1 MSVKN
6 ILMPDLGAVSFNKR
20 RNSRSI
26 RISLSHRGQV
36 KVTIPKWV
44 SYYEAQRFVTS
55 KTQWILDQ
63 KVTVNKKLV
72 NYQQIGKYHS
82 LMFMPTASYRTARG
96 FVKEHDIIIKYPDK
110 LSIDDVAVQD
120 CAIKAS
126 NRALMIEAKEVLPQR
141 LRMLA
146 DQHGFL
152 VRDIRIKLLRSRWG
166 SCNSKSEITLN
177 SHLMLLPWHLIDYVL
192 LHELTH
198 TKVMK
203 HGKEFWDKFK
213 TYDNN
218 VLVLRKEIKT
228 FRSSI

>member
-26 RISLSHRGQV
+26 RISLSHNGQV
-36 KVTIPKWV
+36 KVTLPKWV

-72 NYQQIGKYHS
+72 NYQPIGKYHR
-82 LMFMPTASYRTARG
+82 LVFMPTVDYLTPRG
-96 FVKEHDIIIKYPDK
+96 FVKEHGITIKYSDK
-110 LSIDDVAVQD
+110 LSVDDPVVQD

-126 NRALMIEAKEVLPQR
+126 NKALMIEAKEVLPQR
-141 LRMLA
+141 LQMLA
-146 DQHGFL
+146 DQHGFK
-152 VRDIRIKLLRSRWG
+152 INGISIKLLRSRWG

-203 HGKEFWDKFK
+203 HGKEFWNKFK
-213 TYDNN
+213 TYDSN
-218 VLVLRKEIKT
+218 VLALRKEIKT

>member
-1 MSVKN
+1 
-6 ILMPDLGAVSFNKR
+6 
-20 RNSRSI
+20 
-26 RISLSHRGQV
+26 
-36 KVTIPKWV
+36 
-44 SYYEAQRFVTS
+44 
-55 KTQWILDQ
+55 
-63 KVTVNKKLV
+63 
-72 NYQQIGKYHS
+72 
-82 LMFMPTASYRTARG
+82 
-96 FVKEHDIIIKYPDK
+96 
-110 LSIDDVAVQD
+110 
-120 CAIKAS
+120 
-126 NRALMIEAKEVLPQR
+126 MIEAKEVLPQR

>member
-6 ILMPDLGAVSFNKR
+6 ILMPDLGSVLFNKR

-26 RISLSHRGQV
+26 RISLSHSGQV
-36 KVTIPKWV
+36 KVTLPKWV

-63 KVTVNKKLV
+63 KVTVDKKLV
-72 NYQQIGKYHS
+72 DNQQIGKYHN
-82 LMFMPTASYRTARG
+82 LTFLPTADYDTPRG
-96 FVKEHDIIIKYPDK
+96 FVKDHDIKVKYSDK
-110 LSIDDVAVQD
+110 LSVNDHTVQD
-120 CAIKAS
+120 CAMKAS
-126 NRALMIEAKEVLPQR
+126 NKALMAEAKEVLPKR
-141 LRMLA
+141 LHMLA
-146 DQHGFL
+146 DQHDFL
-152 VRDIRIKLLRSRWG
+152 VSGVKIKLLRSRWG
-166 SCNSKSEITLN
+166 SCNSRNEITLN

-192 LHELTH
+192 LHELIH

-218 VLVLRKEIKT
+218 VLSLRKEIKT